1 MAKAK
6 STSARTATPGS
17 IAQENPPLT
26 AEERYRMIAEAA
38 YFRAEKRGFLGG
50 NVAEDWLEAEAEID
64 RMLREQ
70 GRLPS
75 MTPEEIE
82 QRVQG
87 TLATDPAVIAAQVR
101 AITLDALTR
110 GPPRHRRAQ
119 TRDGGRGQGRPRRR
133 RAARGT
139 RRAGAER
146 GDARSGRG
154 AGRGGGGRPARHSGG
169 RGAHRRVLPAGAEA
183 GGGRSRH
190 AADAVRRNAARRR
203 AGCPGRRPG
212 HLHRAGRTCP
222 QQRLGPRPNVPGS
235 RSIN

>member
-87 TLATDPAVIAAQVR
+87 TLATDPAQRRKMAHELATLYRQGFAA
-101 AITLDALTR
+101 L
-110 GPPRHRRAQ
+110 
-119 TRDGGRGQGRPRRR
+119 
-133 RAARGT
+133 
-139 RRAGAER
+139 GA
-146 GDARSGRG
+146 
-154 AGRGGGGRPARHSGG
+154 
-169 RGAHRRVLPAGAEA
+169 
-183 GGGRSRH
+183 
-190 AADAVRRNAARRR
+190 
-203 AGCPGRRPG
+203 
-212 HLHRAGRTCP
+212 
-222 QQRLGPRPNVPGS
+222 
-235 RSIN
+235 

>member
-82 QRVQG
+82 
-87 TLATDPAVIAAQVR
+87 AQITVPIETELLGIPHQSILR
-101 AITLDALTR
+101 STTKYAISDITLDFDEGTDIYWARQQVSERIAGRNGHSLF
-110 GPPRHRRAQ
+110 HRRLSPGYEP
-119 TRDGGRGQGRPRRR
+119 D
-133 RAARGT
+133 
-139 RRAGAER
+139 
-146 GDARSGRG
+146 G
-154 AGRGGGGRPARHSGG
+154 AGGLPLCRHGLLQEGG
-169 RGAHRRVLPAGAEA
+169 
-183 GGGRSRH
+183 
-190 AADAVRRNAARRR
+190 
-203 AGCPGRRPG
+203 
-212 HLHRAGRTCP
+212 
-222 QQRLGPRPNVPGS
+222 
-235 RSIN
+235 